1 MCHHAAQ
8 CLKCWKRRLL
18 RLQTTHRWEITLM
31 RQRGRF
37 VDAPDPE
44 TAIKVAIE
52 QFEITNP
59 EQQKRLI
66 ARQTDA

>member
-1 MCHHAAQ
+1 MAKKSA
-8 CLKCWKRRLL
+8 K
-18 RLQTTHRWEITLM
+18 TTHRWEITLI
-31 RQRGRF
+31 RERGRF
-37 VDAPDPE
+37 LGFVEAPDADA
-44 TAIKVAIE
+44 AIKVAIE

>member
-1 MCHHAAQ
+1 VAA
-8 CLKCWKRRLL
+8 KKPAK
-18 RLQTTHRWEITLM
+18 TTHRWEITLI
-31 RQRGRF
+31 RERGKFLGF
-37 VDAPDPE
+37 VEARDADA
-44 TAIKVAIE
+44 AIKIE